1 MLSFCC
7 FLKIFLCEENLTNAL
22 SGMIIQPVLRNWD
35 KAQFS
40 LMFHF
45 FPWISC
51 FFLLLIF
58 LFFSDY
64 SLSAEKL
71 EQCWSS
77 VVSWF
82 SLKLGFDAFINTP
95 RLTCHWTLKQKK
107 KKWKNIKKNE
117 KKFINTPRLYH
128 WNLNKNTIRK
138 WRKNWDFFL
147 KKFINTPRLCHWTL
161 NKKK

>member
-1 MLSFCC
+1 MT
-7 FLKIFLCEENLTNAL
+7 KIFLCEENLTNAL

-35 KAQFS
+35 RAQFS
-40 LMFHF
+40 LIFHF
-45 FPWISC
+45 FSCFSC
-51 FFLLLIF
+51 FFLSIF

-71 EQCWSS
+71 EQCSSS

-107 KKWKNIKKNE
+107 KKWKNIKKKWKEVHQYSSSISLKSEQKYN
-117 KKFINTPRLYH
+117 KKIKKKLR
-128 WNLNKNTIRK
+128 I
-138 WRKNWDFFL
+138 FF

-161 NKKK
+161 NKKNIKN